1 MESQLI
7 EAWQMSN
14 EANFYLLENIAED
27 YLQDSYTPRTRSV
40 AAQFAHIH
48 NVRLRWLNHA
58 APKLVGGIQSFL
70 KGAQPTKEE
79 LKQALQASQPIV
91 ARFLEECE
99 SSGKVK
105 SWNGSPATFLSYMV
119 AHEAHHRALAIVAL
133 RICGHKLPSE
143 VIYGQWDWGKKRSL
157 R

>member
-7 EAWQMSN
+7 EAWKMSN
-14 EANFYLLENIAED
+14 ETNHYLLENIAED
-27 YLQDSYTPRTRSV
+27 YLQDSYTPRTRTV
-40 AAQFAHIH
+40 AAQFAHVH

-58 APKLVGGIQSFL
+58 APKLAGDVQSFP

-79 LKQALQASQPIV
+79 LQKALQDSEVIV

-99 SSGKVK
+99 SSGKVN
-105 SWNGSPATFLSYMV
+105 SWNGSPATFLGYMI

-133 RICGHKLPSE
+133 RISGHKLPSK

>member
-14 EANFYLLENIAED
+14 EANHYLLENIAED
-27 YLQDSYTPRTRSV
+27 YLKDSYTPRTRTV
-40 AAQFAHIH
+40 AAQFAHVH

-58 APKLVGGIQSFL
+58 AAKLVGDVQSFP
-70 KGAQPTKEE
+70 KSAQPTKEE
-79 LKQALQASQPIV
+79 LQKALRDSEVIV
-91 ARFLEECE
+91 TRFLEECE

-105 SWNGSPATFLSYMV
+105 SWNGSPATFLGYMI
-119 AHEAHHRALAIVAL
+119 AHEAHHRALTIVAL
-133 RICGHKLPSE
+133 RISGHKLPSE